1 LKQRG
6 NDMSTLTQA
15 SAQWASRPADERF
28 TSLDEMADMM
38 ETKRANSREKHVS
51 IRQIEAIPTIDNKG
65 IEIHG
70 PNGVGYSPSHWAFGQ
85 LAARAEAPAGYLR
98 SLPAPMAADCL
109 NYGLKFKRNIDEIA
123 VLLDKTEAPVIRAAT
138 GPRYGRIWNSDIVNK
153 LTDVFGDGVTG
164 DFTVPAEFGKAVAV
178 SKENTTLFAGD
189 RDMFVFLADEKN
201 RIETPNRRNGET
213 GTMARGFFVW
223 NSEVGAA
230 TFGVQSFLFDYVCSN
245 RIVWGAQDVK
255 KITVRHTSAAP
266 DRFLEEIA
274 PALLSYSNSAVSSVE
289 TALANARNARFDS
302 DDKLTEF
309 LSARFGKRES
319 QAIKAAHMADEQRP
333 IETIWDAVTGATAYA
348 RGIEWQDERVAVER
362 EAGKLLD
369 LVSA

>member
-1 LKQRG
+1 
-6 NDMSTLTQA
+6 MVELTQA
-15 SAQWASRPADERF
+15 NRQWASRSYDERYTNLF
-28 TSLDEMADMM
+28 DMLSDM
-38 ETKRANSREKHVS
+38 DIKRNNSREKHVS
-51 IRQIEAIPTIDNKG
+51 IRQIEARPSDDNRG

-70 PNGVGYSPSHWAFGQ
+70 PNGVPYAPSHWAFGQ

-98 SLPAPMAADCL
+98 TLPAPMAADCI

-123 VLLDKTEAPVIRAAT
+123 VLLDKSEAPIIRAAT
-138 GPRYGRIWNSDIVNK
+138 GPRYGRIWNSDIVRK
-153 LTDVFGDGVTG
+153 LIDTFGDGVNG
-164 DFTVPAEFGKAVAV
+164 QFTVPAEFGIKQTV

-189 RDMFVFLADEKN
+189 RDMFVFLANETN
-201 RIETPNRRNGET
+201 RIELKNRRDGKT
-213 GTMARGFFVW
+213 GTLARGFFVW

-266 DRFLEEIA
+266 DRFIEQIA
-274 PALLSYSNSAVSSVE
+274 PALLEYSNSSVSSVT
-289 TALANARNARFDS
+289 TALNNAQNSRFDS

-309 LSARFGKRES
+309 LSARFGKREGE
-319 QAIKAAHMADEQRP
+319 AIKAAHMIDEGRP

-348 RGIEWQDERVAVER
+348 RNIQWQDERVAVER
-362 EAGKLLD
+362 EAGKILD
-369 LVSA
+369 LVAA

>member
-1 LKQRG
+1 
-6 NDMSTLTQA
+6 M
-15 SAQWASRPADERF
+15 
-28 TSLDEMADMM
+28 
-38 ETKRANSREKHVS
+38 
-51 IRQIEAIPTIDNKG
+51 
-65 IEIHG
+65 
-70 PNGVGYSPSHWAFGQ
+70 
-85 LAARAEAPAGYLR
+85 
-98 SLPAPMAADCL
+98 